1 MILFLVVFCML
12 VALGFGIASG
22 VSDFKSMTI
31 PNIYAAGVLLAFIP
45 AFAADA
51 FSGQGMEFF
60 ASWKSHLIAM
70 VAMFAV
76 TFVLFS
82 VKLIGAG
89 DSKLI
94 TAFSLWVGLS
104 GLAAFIFYM
113 AVIGALLGIATK
125 VMNKK
130 TLMENPKE
138 GSWIAKSQAGGS
150 GVPYGIAIVCGAVIA
165 FWQLD
170 FFTPEKLALLAGMHE
185 FTENQPIELE

>member
-45 AFAADA
+45 AFAADIFTGA
-51 FSGQGMEFF
+51 GMEFF
-60 ASWKSHLIAM
+60 ASWKSHVIAM
-70 VAMFAV
+70 VLMFAV

-104 GLAAFIFYM
+104 GLAAFLFYM
-113 AVIGALLGIATK
+113 AVLGAMLGIATK
-125 VMNKK
+125 IMNKK
-130 TLMENPKE
+130 TLVQSPKE
-138 GSWIAKSQAGGS
+138 GGWIAKSQAGAT
-150 GVPYGIAIVCGAVIA
+150 GVPYGIAIAFGALIA
-165 FWQLD
+165 FWQLGYLL
-170 FFTPEKLALLAGMHE
+170 PEKLALLTGVTE
-185 FTENQPIELE
+185 FTENQPLELE